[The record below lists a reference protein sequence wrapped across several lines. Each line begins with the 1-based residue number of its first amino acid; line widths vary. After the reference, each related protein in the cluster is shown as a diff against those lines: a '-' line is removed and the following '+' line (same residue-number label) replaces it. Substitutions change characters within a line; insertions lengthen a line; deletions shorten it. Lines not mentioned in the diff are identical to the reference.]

1 MHADDCTS
9 CAPLQRKCYVATGV
23 HLAFVQRHDDVSQ
36 KSVSNSG
43 TPKWAEGFADE
54 PMDYSQQP
62 FQDSVPRQDAGRQEH
77 ATHRVR

>member
-1 MHADDCTS
+1 MCIITCS
-9 CAPLQRKCYVATGV
+9 LQRQRNVPICF

-36 KSVSNSG
+36 NSVSNSG

>member
-1 MHADDCTS
+1 M
-9 CAPLQRKCYVATGV
+9 
-23 HLAFVQRHDDVSQ
+23 QRHDDVSQ